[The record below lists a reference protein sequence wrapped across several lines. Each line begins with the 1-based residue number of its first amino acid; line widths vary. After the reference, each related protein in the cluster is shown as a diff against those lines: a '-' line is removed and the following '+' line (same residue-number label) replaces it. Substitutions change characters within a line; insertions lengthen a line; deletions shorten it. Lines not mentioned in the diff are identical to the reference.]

1 MEAWNQTTNQSS
13 KCPEQK
19 NNKSQSE
26 IYFIFHGAYAPFTK
40 KHIFNG

>member
-19 NNKSQSE
+19 LTKSQSE
-26 IYFIFHGAYAPFTK
+26 IHFGFHDAYAPFTK
-40 KHIFNG
+40 KHI